1 MRKTTEELAR
11 EAGIGRPMS
20 DDNRFETFR
29 RLAIENEREC
39 AEAVGVTA
47 SLPGTN
53 NGYTFVAFN
62 GSDVPVGTKLF
73 AFPPAAIDRDSV
85 IEALQLAHDHMRLYL
100 PHYTEKHNVFD
111 TVTRALKSQ
120 LAALDPR
127 AEAQVPEWQ
136 PIDTAPKELG
146 KRILG
151 LKDCGEGTLTSIS
164 IVFWLNDGE
173 WHLDD
178 CASRTAKGL
187 GYRVTHWMPLPAAP
201 EGKK

>member
-1 MRKTTEELAR
+1 MRKKTEELWKQALA
-11 EAGIGRPMS
+11 EQTVDS
-20 DDNRFETFR
+20 DVPETFR
-29 RLAIENEREC
+29 RLVIENEREC
-39 AEAVGVTA
+39 AEAVGYFYVNDRGLWNQAGDPISFPSCT
-47 SLPGTN
+47 T
-53 NGYTFVAFN
+53 
-62 GSDVPVGTKLF
+62 LF
-73 AFPPAAIDRDSV
+73 TFPPAAIDRDSV

-136 PIDTAPKELG
+136 PIETAPKELG

-173 WHLDD
+173 WHIND
-178 CASRTAKGL
+178 CAPRTAEGF
-187 GYRVTHWMPLPAAP
+187 GYRVTHWMPLPAEP
-201 EGKK
+201 EVKQ